1 MGKHGDKAR
10 EKLMDAAEE
19 LFARHGI
26 DAVSNRT
33 IAEHAGTANHS
44 AVGYHFGNREKLL
57 VDLVTRDNAYLRARR
72 QELREQLPDTPPLQ
86 DIVAAHVLP
95 WFEKLAAQP
104 VPGWRARFLR
114 QVASTPS
121 VRESLRAN
129 QGTPRPDQG
138 DLRLADALSGE
149 HPALEDVPE
158 QTLGNRCRL
167 VEGMVLDIAAAY
179 EQQAAAGTARGD
191 WFSAGYFLIDAASGM
206 LSAPVTH
213 PTDFLASPSPSVLS
227 L

>member
-1 MGKHGDKAR
+1 
-10 EKLMDAAEE
+10 MDAAEE

-44 AVGYHFGNREKLL
+44 AVGYHFGNREQLL
-57 VDLVTRDNAYLRARR
+57 VDLVERDNVYLRERR
-72 QELREQLPDTPPLQ
+72 QELRGQLPDTPPLQ

-95 WFEKLAAQP
+95 WFDKLAAQP

-121 VRESLRAN
+121 VRESLRSH
-129 QGTPRPDQG
+129 RESSDPDRA
-138 DLRLADALSGE
+138 DLRLDHVLSRD
-149 HPALEDVPE
+149 HPAFRDVPE
-158 QTLGNRCRL
+158 QTLSNRCLL
-167 VEGMVLDIAAAY
+167 VEGMVLDIAASY
-179 EQQAAAGTARGD
+179 EQQAAASTARGD

-206 LSAPVTH
+206 LAAPVTH
-213 PTDFLASPSPSVLS
+213 PTDCLASPSRSVLS